1 MLNTLASEI
10 ATILLLLAG
19 LAGGLEAGF
28 RLGCRATERMGAA
41 AGTQIGGVQG
51 AILGLLG
58 LLLGF
63 SFSGASGRFMERQDL
78 IIRDASAIS
87 SAAERADFLDEPF
100 RSTLRAQ
107 LSASVDL
114 RVNAAN
120 VSGATQRQ
128 MLADLKSLHAR
139 MWRNMV
145 QGVAA
150 RPSSMFV
157 VVPAVGEVTD
167 MPLRRVGAGHKHL
180 PELVLGILVACSII
194 GMGVI
199 GYGCGLCRQ
208 RNLALTLPLAL
219 LICASLWAIMDLDNP
234 RAGLIQLEDDPLRE
248 AQPQVEPPV
257 DHTAPTPATLGPH
270 DAFRAP
276 HRAA

>member
-1 MLNTLASEI
+1 MEFNWIFEI
-10 ATILLLLAG
+10 ATVLLLLAG
-19 LAGGLEAGF
+19 LIAGLEGGF
-28 RLGCRATERMGAA
+28 RLGCHATQRLGTA

-87 SAAERADFLDEPF
+87 TASERADFLDEPF
-100 RSTLRAQ
+100 RSTLRRQ
-107 LSASVDL
+107 LSEGVDL
-114 RVNAAN
+114 RIDAAN
-120 VSGATQRQ
+120 ADGTTRRQR
-128 MLADLKSLHAR
+128 LADLRALNQR
-139 MWRNMV
+139 MWQTV
-145 QGVAA
+145 VTGVTA

-167 MPLRRVGAGHKHL
+167 MPLRRVGAGLKRL

-219 LICASLWAIMDLDNP
+219 LICASLWAIIDLDNP
-234 RAGLIQLEDDPLRE
+234 RAGLIRLEDDPLRE
-248 AQPQVEPPV
+248 AQPHVEPPT
-257 DHTAPTPATLGPH
+257 DHAACDPDTLGQH
-270 DAFRAP
+270 DTLRAP